1 MVSLSKT
8 PFKVL
13 ELGKRPDMTG
23 KIVDCVIK
31 HQLNKQ
37 NQFVRVSDK
46 HMTHNSIIIPLY
58 SHFYIT
64 IFNKLNQNNKQTVV
78 RSHADK
84 VNNYFVKKILWGI
97 IYKIY

>member
-1 MVSLSKT
+1 MSLSKT
-8 PFKVL
+8 RIKVL
-13 ELGKRPDMTG
+13 ELGKRPDMTE

-37 NQFVRVSDK
+37 NQYIVRVSDK
-46 HMTHNSIIIPLY
+46 HMTHNSISIPLY
-58 SHFYIT
+58 SHLYIT
-64 IFNKLNQNNKQTVV
+64 IFNKLNQNNKQTMV
-78 RSHADK
+78 RSHEDK